1 MLPKTTLLPRWL
13 LLALSIVLILAIIL
27 SMAWWLVNSLLL
39 NSQWMANRLSKIDGV
54 EVRWERAHSQHPG
67 RWEVDQL
74 TLTRQDTALPVSIS
88 VERATLSLSL
98 PALLRGTLHIQA
110 LEADGIRRFRVG
122 DIALNAEGNLRLE
135 DATFSGDTLSAAR
148 LMLAVEQGRLVRAS
162 DGAILARDIALDA
175 QGTLA
180 PLLTRQ
186 PSDVSLTPALLEALS
201 ARVDASARADAW
213 DVFMPYLDALPWLS
227 LAGRGA
233 LEVALAMEKGTL
245 SEASEV
251 TLRAPQLELGVDTA
265 ALSSAPQPVGLSRHT
280 ATGSGQVRL
289 HVSDNALHFAAA
301 LEDVVLAD
309 ATPYAEQAALS
320 MSAAVPNQRLD
331 RLAPPSGAEL
341 ELDGRVTRLDMLDR
355 YLRPSTPGALA
366 LSGQG
371 RLGLRVSVR
380 QSELYRGRLDIQA
393 QNLGAAY
400 DDFTAQGDGTL
411 SAEREP
417 GAPLDAHLALK
428 DASLTHQ
435 NRTLLADG
443 DITLDL
449 ESPIEQPSIE
459 NVTARLGWQNA
470 TLPSIA
476 ALTPYLNAALPT
488 PGALELVSGR
498 ARSQGQ
504 LSLDAGQL
512 DGELTLSGERWV
524 TRLQSERQPQTL
536 ESDARLMLN
545 VRRATLDGSAF
556 DLGGSSLRWQVAS
569 REARAE
575 RLESVL
581 VLRQGRFRRQN
592 GVLSGELSLEGEVQR
607 LGFLNTFL
615 PEGPGLSVAGS
626 GELFLDAV
634 FTGSE
639 LLPPTRL
646 RVNANDLEARFL
658 DFAASGRGELHG
670 ELSSRDDASL
680 TLSIPRFALTRAGD
694 DRPALAGRHL
704 ALTTQTARFRQAR
717 EAPSPEYFTTRVE
730 LPVIEVADI
739 TRYNDY
745 LPDTDG
751 VTLLGG
757 QASLESEWRLEGY
770 RVEGET
776 TLRAFQTELSLLEQR
791 LRGDIELHLALTEG
805 DWQTRRFRADDSWIQ
820 LENVFRLSG
829 EGRQDAG
836 WWVRLELID
845 AALTMDEP
853 VELTSTLR
861 LGMRDTGLLARLFLA
876 RARDNDWLGRL
887 LNVHGI
893 EGSAELSMSGE
904 RIALNDLTLSG
915 GSLWLL
921 SDITLEKQRVNG
933 ALYAR
938 LGVLGLGVELVDGE
952 PSLRLLQPKRWF
964 DRWRQAQ
971 RYPRP

>member
-1 MLPKTTLLPRWL
+1 MLT
-13 LLALSIVLILAIIL
+13 LSIVLILAIIL
-27 SMAWWLVNSLLL
+27 SMAWWLVNSMLL
-39 NSQWMANRLSKIDGV
+39 NSQWMSDRLSKIDGV

-74 TLTRQDTALPVSIS
+74 TLTRQDAALPVSIS

-98 PALLRGTLHIQA
+98 AALLRGTLHIQA

-122 DIALNAEGNLRLE
+122 DISLNAEGNLRLD
-135 DATFSGDTLSAAR
+135 DATFSGDTLSATN

-175 QGTLA
+175 EATLA
-180 PLLTRQ
+180 PLLTRK
-186 PSDVSLTPALLEALS
+186 PDGASLTPALLEALT
-201 ARVDASARADAW
+201 ARLDASARADAW
-213 DVFMPYLDALPWLS
+213 DVFMPYLEALPWLD
-227 LAGRGA
+227 LAGNGDLKVDLA
-233 LEVALAMEKGTL
+233 LEKGTL
-245 SEASEV
+245 REASEV
-251 TLRAPQLELGVDTA
+251 TLRAPRLTLGVDTA
-265 ALSSAPQPVGLSRHT
+265 ALSSAPQPARLSRHN

-289 HVSDNALHFAAA
+289 NVSDDALHFAAA

-309 ATPYAEQAALS
+309 RTPYAEQAALS
-320 MSAAVPNQRLD
+320 ITAEVPNRRLD
-331 RLAPPSGAEL
+331 QLEPPSGAEV

-371 RLGLRVSVR
+371 GLSLRATVR
-380 QSELYRGRLDIQA
+380 QSELHRGRLDIQA
-393 QNLGAAY
+393 QNLGATY
-400 DDFTAQGDGTL
+400 DDVTAQGNGTL
-411 SAEREP
+411 SAELAP
-417 GAPLDAHLALK
+417 NAPLDAHLALEN
-428 DASLTHQ
+428 ASLTHQ

-449 ESPIEQPSIE
+449 ESPIDNTRIE
-459 NVTARLGWQNA
+459 DATAQLGWQNA
-470 TLPSIA
+470 TLPTIA

-488 PGALELVSGR
+488 PEALELVSGR
-498 ARSQGQ
+498 ARSQGA
-504 LSLDAGQL
+504 LSLSGGHLAG
-512 DGELTLSGERWV
+512 EITLSGERWV
-524 TRLQSERQPQTL
+524 TRLPSERQPKTL
-536 ESDARLMLN
+536 ESDAQITLN
-545 VRRATLDGSAF
+545 VRHAALDGSTF

-569 REARAE
+569 REAQAE

-581 VLRQGRFRRQN
+581 VLSQGRFRRQN
-592 GVLSGELSLEGEVQR
+592 GVLGGELSLEGEVQR
-607 LGFLNTFL
+607 LGFLNAFL

-626 GELFLDAV
+626 GELLLDGAFL
-634 FTGSE
+634 GSD

-646 RVNANDLEARFL
+646 QVNANDLEARFL
-658 DFAASGRGELHG
+658 DFAASGRGELHAA
-670 ELSSRDDASL
+670 LSSRDDASL
-680 TLSIPRFALTRAGD
+680 TLSIPRFALTREGD
-694 DRPALAGRHL
+694 DRAALAGRHL
-704 ALTTQTARFRQAR
+704 TLTTQTSRFRQAH
-717 EAPSPEYFTTRVE
+717 EAPSPEHFTTRVE
-730 LPVIEVADI
+730 LPIVEVPDI
-739 TRYNDY
+739 ARYNDF

-757 QASLESEWRLEGY
+757 QANLESQWRLQGY
-770 RVEGET
+770 QVEGEI
-776 TLRAFQTELSLLEQR
+776 TLRAFQTELALLEQR
-791 LRGDIELHLALTEG
+791 LRGDLELHLALTEG
-805 DWQTRRFRADDSWIQ
+805 DWQTRRFRADDSWVR

-836 WWVRLELID
+836 WWVRLELFN
-845 AALTMDEP
+845 AALTMAEP

-876 RARDNDWLGRL
+876 RARDSDWLGRL

-904 RIALNDLTLSG
+904 RLALNDLTLSG
-915 GSLWLL
+915 GPLWLL
-921 SDITLEKQRVNG
+921 SDVWLEKRSVNG
-933 ALYAR
+933 ALYAS
-938 LGVLGLGVELVDGE
+938 LGALGLGVELVDSE